1 MGTNSNVHRPALFAE
16 KISDP
21 HRQVCPGGASRLEV
35 CLMLGELKSINNMTE
50 VRTASHLLFESCTC

>member
-1 MGTNSNVHRPALFAE
+1 MLHHVFTWGTNSNVHRPALFAE

-50 VRTASHLLFESCTC
+50 VRTVV